1 MRASQKVNI
10 KKKDIIFT
18 CKMLTGLCERNM
30 NTHSQKDVIKKKK
43 EGNYIFNAQIFKK
56 KSIHK

>member
-1 MRASQKVNI
+1 
-10 KKKDIIFT
+10 
-18 CKMLTGLCERNM
+18 MLTGLCERNM